1 MKLWVPGESSEALRL
16 DVRAAHG
23 DGEGGREGGLEGYTT
38 VLPQAMGAQ
47 TALRPSSNAAFQG
60 AIPTTTP

>member
-23 DGEGGREGGLEGYTT
+23 DGEGGREGGGVGGLHDG
-38 VLPQAMGAQ
+38 V
-47 TALRPSSNAAFQG
+47 AAG
-60 AIPTTTP
+60 DGGTDGS

>member
-1 MKLWVPGESSEALRL
+1 MLGRL
-16 DVRAAHG
+16 MGTGR
-23 DGEGGREGGLEGYTT
+23 EGGREGGLEGYTT